1 MEIIKDLPLL
11 SIIIFTPLFGA
22 LLLLFINGER
32 KEFLRYFSLI
42 ISLLT
47 LIFSI
52 LVFLL
57 FDSGKSDFQ
66 FVEKKEWLG
75 MGINWSVG
83 IDGISLPL
91 FLLTALI
98 FPVCIL
104 ASWSQIEN
112 KVKEFHIFL
121 LLTETAILGVFVS
134 LNLFLFYVFWEG
146 MLIPMYFIIGVWGSS
161 NKVYATIK
169 FVLFTMVGS
178 LMMLLSF
185 FVLYSYHHKFSGVYS
200 FEFSDLLTMV
210 LSHKVQMWLFLGFA
224 LSFAI
229 KVPMIPFHTW
239 LPDAHT
245 EAPTAGSVILAGVL
259 LKMGAYGFIRFAFP
273 LFPSAVEQFRIPMI
287 YLSIGAIIYGGLM
300 ALAQKDLKRLVAYS
314 SISHM
319 GFITLGLLNLNE
331 LGAQGALIQM
341 VNHGLSTGGLFL
353 IVGAVYER
361 THTRIMSEMGGLS
374 KKLPILSAFF
384 VIIMLSSIGLPGL
397 NGFVGEFLIL
407 TGTFKN
413 NITYSAISAFGIVL
427 SAAYLLWAFQ
437 RVMQGPLKENS
448 EFKDFKIR
456 EILYFVPIIILI
468 FLIGL
473 YPRTFIA
480 KTEKTVQFSVER
492 IVSMEKGF
500 IFKER
505 LK

>member
-1 MEIIKDLPLL
+1 MEIIKELPAISLTIFSPL
-11 SIIIFTPLFGA
+11 AGAII
-22 LLLLFINGER
+22 LLFLNGER
-32 KEFLRYFSLI
+32 KNLIRWFSLF
-42 ISLLT
+42 ISILT
-47 LIFSI
+47 LIFAIAIFIS
-52 LVFLL
+52 FE
-57 FDSGKSDFQ
+57 SGKSGFQ
-66 FVEKKEWLG
+66 FVEKKDWLG

-83 IDGISLPL
+83 LDGISLPL

-98 FPVCIL
+98 FPICVL

-121 LLTETAILGVFVS
+121 LLTETAILGVFAS

-161 NKVYATIK
+161 ERIYATIK

-185 FVLYSYHHKFSGVYS
+185 FVLYSYYFKASGNYS
-200 FEFSDLLTMV
+200 FEISDLLS
-210 LSHKVQMWLFLGFA
+210 LSLAPKIQLWLFLGFV

-229 KVPMIPFHTW
+229 KVPMVPFHTW

-273 LFPSAVEQFRIPMI
+273 LFPSALEQMRTPMI

-319 GFITLGLLNLNE
+319 GFITLGLLTLNE
-331 LGAQGALIQM
+331 IGVQGAVIQM

-353 IVGAVYER
+353 IVGAIYER
-361 THTRIMSEMGGLS
+361 THTRIMREMGGLS

-407 TGTFKN
+407 SGTFKI
-413 NITYSAISAFGIVL
+413 NITYSAISAIGIVL

-437 RVMQGPLKENS
+437 RVMQGKPEGNH
-448 EFKDFKIR
+448 EMKDFRIR
-456 EILYFVPIIILI
+456 EILYFIPIILLI
-468 FLIGL
+468 FWIGL
-473 YPRTFIA
+473 YPKTFFA
-480 KTEKTVQFSVER
+480 K
-492 IVSMEKGF
+492 MEKDVKASIEIIKSKKPF
-500 IFKER
+500 DFKEL

>member
-1 MEIIKDLPLL
+1 MEIIKELPVL
-11 SIIIFTPLFGA
+11 SITIFSPLAGTII
-22 LLLLFINGER
+22 LLF
-32 KEFLRYFSLI
+32 LRGNSKNLIRWFSLL
-42 ISLLT
+42 ISFLT
-47 LIFSI
+47 LVFAIF
-52 LVFLL
+52 VFIS
-57 FDSGKSDFQ
+57 FESGKPGYQ
-66 FVEKKEWLG
+66 FVEKKDWLG

-83 IDGISLPL
+83 LDGISLPL
-91 FLLTALI
+91 FFLTALI
-98 FPVCIL
+98 FPICVI
-104 ASWSQIEN
+104 ASWSQIED
-112 KVKEFHIFL
+112 KAKEFHIFL
-121 LLTETAILGVFVS
+121 LLTETAILGVFAS

-161 NKVYATIK
+161 QRIYATIK
-169 FVLFTMVGS
+169 FVIFTMVGS

-185 FVLYSYHHKFSGVYS
+185 FVLYSYYYKASGSYS
-200 FEFSDLLTMV
+200 FELSDLLS
-210 LSHKVQMWLFLGFA
+210 LSLSPKIQLWLFLGFI

-259 LKMGAYGFIRFAFP
+259 LKMGTYGFIRFAFP
-273 LFPSAVEQFRIPMI
+273 LFPLALEKLKTPLI

-319 GFITLGLLNLNE
+319 GFITLGLLTLNE
-331 LGAQGALIQM
+331 IGVQGAVIQM

-353 IVGAVYER
+353 IVGAIYER

-407 TGTFKN
+407 VGTFKI
-413 NITYSAISAFGIVL
+413 NITYTAISALGIVL

-437 RVMQGPLKENS
+437 RVMQGVPKENHDY
-448 EFKDFKIR
+448 KDFRVR
-456 EILYFVPIIILI
+456 EILYFIPIILWILW
-468 FLIGL
+468 IGL
-473 YPRTFIA
+473 YPKTFFTKMDKNVKESIEII
-480 KTEKTVQFSVER
+480 KTGKVFDV
-492 IVSMEKGF
+492 
-500 IFKER
+500 KEL

>member
-1 MEIIKDLPLL
+1 MEIVKELPVL
-11 SIIIFTPLFGA
+11 SITIFSPLGGAII
-22 LLLLFINGER
+22 LLFLKGNR
-32 KEFLRYFSLI
+32 KSLIRWFSLL

-47 LIFSI
+47 LIFAI
-52 LVFLL
+52 FVFVS
-57 FDSGKSDFQ
+57 FESGKSGYQ
-66 FVEKKEWLG
+66 FIERKDWLG

-91 FLLTALI
+91 FFLTALI
-98 FPVCIL
+98 FPLCVL
-104 ASWSQIEN
+104 ASWSQIED

-121 LLTETAILGVFVS
+121 LLTETAILGVFAS

-161 NKVYATIK
+161 QRVYATIK

-185 FVLYSYHHKFSGVYS
+185 FVLYSYYYKASGSYS
-200 FEFSDLLTMV
+200 FELSELLS
-210 LSHKVQMWLFLGFA
+210 LSLSPKIQLWLFLGFF

-259 LKMGAYGFIRFAFP
+259 LKMGAYGFIRLAFP
-273 LFPSAVEQFRIPMI
+273 LFPSGLEQLKIPLI

-300 ALAQKDLKRLVAYS
+300 AIAQKDLKRLVAYS

-319 GFITLGLLNLNE
+319 GYITLGLLTLNE
-331 LGAQGALIQM
+331 IGVQGAVIQM

-353 IVGAVYER
+353 IVGAIYER
-361 THTRIMSEMGGLS
+361 THTRIMHEMGGLS
-374 KKLPILSAFF
+374 KKLPILSGFF

-407 TGTFKN
+407 SGTFKI
-413 NITYSAISAFGIVL
+413 NITYSAISALGIVL
-427 SAAYLLWAFQ
+427 SAIYLLWAFQ
-437 RVMQGPLKENS
+437 RVMQGTPKEDK
-448 EFKDFKIR
+448 EYKDFRIR
-456 EILYFVPIIILI
+456 EILYFIPIILLI
-468 FLIGL
+468 FWIGL
-473 YPRTFIA
+473 YPKTFFTKMDKGVKTSIEIIQSA
-480 KTEKTVQFSVER
+480 KAFE
-492 IVSMEKGF
+492 M
-500 IFKER
+500 KEL

>member
-1 MEIIKDLPLL
+1 MEIIKELPAISLTVFSSL
-11 SIIIFTPLFGA
+11 AGVTI
-22 LLLLFINGER
+22 LLFLNGKR
-32 KEFLRYFSLI
+32 KNLIRWFSLF
-42 ISLLT
+42 ISTLT
-47 LIFSI
+47 LIFAIAIFIS
-52 LVFLL
+52 FE
-57 FDSGKSDFQ
+57 SGKSGFQ
-66 FVEKKEWLG
+66 FVEKKDWLG

-83 IDGISLPL
+83 LDGISLPL
-91 FLLTALI
+91 FFLTALI
-98 FPVCIL
+98 FPICVL
-104 ASWSQIEN
+104 ASWSQIES

-121 LLTETAILGVFVS
+121 LLTETAILGVFAS

-146 MLIPMYFIIGVWGSS
+146 VLIPMYFIIGVWGSS
-161 NKVYATIK
+161 ERIYATIK

-185 FVLYSYHHKFSGVYS
+185 FVLYSYYFKASGNYS
-200 FEFSDLLTMV
+200 FEFSDLLSFS
-210 LSHKVQMWLFLGFA
+210 LAPKIQLWLFLGFV

-259 LKMGAYGFIRFAFP
+259 LKMGAYGLIRFAFP
-273 LFPSAVEQFRIPMI
+273 LFPSALEQLRIPMI

-319 GFITLGLLNLNE
+319 GFIILGLLTLNE
-331 LGAQGALIQM
+331 IGIQGAVVQM

-353 IVGAVYER
+353 IVGAIYER
-361 THTRIMSEMGGLS
+361 THTRIMGEMGGLS

-407 TGTFKN
+407 AGTFKI
-413 NITYSAISAFGIVL
+413 NITYSAISALGIVL

-437 RVMQGPLKENS
+437 RVMQGKPRENQKI
-448 EFKDFKIR
+448 KDFKIR
-456 EILYFVPIIILI
+456 EILYFIPIILLI
-468 FLIGL
+468 FWIGL
-473 YPRTFIA
+473 YPKTFFA
-480 KTEKTVQFSVER
+480 K
-492 IVSMEKGF
+492 MEKGVKTSIEIIKSKKLF
-500 IFKER
+500 DFKEF

>member
-1 MEIIKDLPLL
+1 MEIIKELPLISL
-11 SIIIFTPLFGA
+11 TIFSPLAGGII
-22 LLLLFINGER
+22 LLFLNGER
-32 KEFLRYFSLI
+32 KNLIRWFSLFISI
-42 ISLLT
+42 IT
-47 LIFSI
+47 LIFAIAIFIS
-52 LVFLL
+52 FE
-57 FDSGKSDFQ
+57 SGKSGFQ
-66 FVEKKEWLG
+66 FVEKKDWLG

-83 IDGISLPL
+83 LDGISLPL

-98 FPVCIL
+98 FPICVL

-121 LLTETAILGVFVS
+121 LLTETAILGVFAS

-161 NKVYATIK
+161 ERIYATIK

-178 LMMLLSF
+178 LMMLFSF
-185 FVLYSYHHKFSGVYS
+185 FVLYSYYFKASGNYS
-200 FEFSDLLTMV
+200 FEFSDLLS
-210 LSHKVQMWLFLGFA
+210 LSLSPNIQLWLFLGFF

-259 LKMGAYGFIRFAFP
+259 LKMGAYGLIRFAFS
-273 LFPSAVEQFRIPMI
+273 LFPSALEQLRIPMI

-319 GFITLGLLNLNE
+319 GFITLGLLTLNE
-331 LGAQGALIQM
+331 IGIQGAVVQM

-353 IVGAVYER
+353 IVGAIYER
-361 THTRIMSEMGGLS
+361 THTRIMGEMGGLS
-374 KKLPILSAFF
+374 KKLPILSSFF

-407 TGTFKN
+407 TGTFKV
-413 NITYSAISAFGIVL
+413 NITYTAISAFGIVL

-437 RVMQGPLKENS
+437 RVMQGKPGENQ
-448 EFKDFKIR
+448 EMKDLRIR
-456 EILYFVPIIILI
+456 EILYFIPLILLI
-468 FLIGL
+468 FWIGL
-473 YPRTFIA
+473 YPKTFFA
-480 KTEKTVQFSVER
+480 K
-492 IVSMEKGF
+492 MEKDVKASIEIIKSKRF
-500 IFKER
+500 FDFKEL

>member
-1 MEIIKDLPLL
+1 MEIIKELPLISL
-11 SIIIFTPLFGA
+11 TIFSPLAGGII
-22 LLLLFINGER
+22 LLFLNGER
-32 KEFLRYFSLI
+32 KNLIRWFSLFISI
-42 ISLLT
+42 IT
-47 LIFSI
+47 LIFAIAIFIS
-52 LVFLL
+52 FE
-57 FDSGKSDFQ
+57 SGKSGFQ
-66 FVEKKEWLG
+66 FVEKKDWLG

-83 IDGISLPL
+83 LDGISLPL

-98 FPVCIL
+98 FPICIL

-121 LLTETAILGVFVS
+121 LLTETAILGVFAS

-161 NKVYATIK
+161 ERIYATIK

-185 FVLYSYHHKFSGVYS
+185 FVLYSYYFKASGNYS
-200 FEFSDLLTMV
+200 FEFSDLLS
-210 LSHKVQMWLFLGFA
+210 LSLSPNIQLWLFLGFF

-259 LKMGAYGFIRFAFP
+259 LKMGAYGLIRFAFS
-273 LFPSAVEQFRIPMI
+273 LFPSALEQLRIPMI

-319 GFITLGLLNLNE
+319 GFITLGLLTLNE
-331 LGAQGALIQM
+331 IGIQGAVVQM

-353 IVGAVYER
+353 IVGAIYER
-361 THTRIMSEMGGLS
+361 THTRIMGEMGGLS

-407 TGTFKN
+407 TGTFKV
-413 NITYSAISAFGIVL
+413 NITYTAISALGIVL

-437 RVMQGPLKENS
+437 RVMQGKPGENQ
-448 EFKDFKIR
+448 EMKDLRIR
-456 EILYFVPIIILI
+456 EILYFIPLILLI
-468 FLIGL
+468 FWIGL
-473 YPRTFIA
+473 YPKTFFA
-480 KTEKTVQFSVER
+480 K
-492 IVSMEKGF
+492 MEKNVKASIEIIKSKRF
-500 IFKER
+500 FDFKEL

>member
-1 MEIIKDLPLL
+1 MEILKEIPLISITVFMPLL
-11 SIIIFTPLFGA
+11 GA
-22 LLLLFINGER
+22 LIILFINGER
-32 KEFLRYFSLI
+32 KVFLKVFSLI
-42 ISLLT
+42 ISIFT
-47 LIFSI
+47 LIFSVLI
-52 LVFLL
+52 FLL
-57 FDSGKSDFQ
+57 FDPSNKGFQ
-66 FVEKKEWLG
+66 FVERKEWLG

-83 IDGISLPL
+83 LDGISLPL
-91 FLLTALI
+91 FVLTALI

-161 NKVYATIK
+161 KRVYATIK

-185 FVLYSYHHKFSGVYS
+185 FVLYSYYFKISGVYS
-200 FEFSDLLTMV
+200 FEYSDLLTII
-210 LSHKVQMWLFLGFA
+210 LSPKIQFWLFLGFA

-229 KVPMIPFHTW
+229 KVPMFPFHTW

-273 LFPSAVEQFRIPMI
+273 FFPSAFEKFRVPMI
-287 YLSIGAIIYGGLM
+287 YLSIVAIIYGGLM

-319 GFITLGLLNLNE
+319 GFITLGLLTLNDI
-331 LGAQGALIQM
+331 GVQGALIQM

-353 IVGAVYER
+353 IVGAIYER
-361 THTRIMSEMGGLS
+361 THTRIMDDMGGLS

-384 VIIMLSSIGLPGL
+384 VLIMLSSIGLPGL
-397 NGFVGEFLIL
+397 NGFVGEFIIL
-407 TGTFKN
+407 AGTFKI
-413 NITYSAISAFGIVL
+413 NITYTAISAFGIVL
-427 SAAYLLWAFQ
+427 SAGYLLWAFQ
-437 RVMQGPLKENS
+437 RVMQGRAKENHDY
-448 EFKDFKIR
+448 KDFRLR
-456 EILYFVPIIILI
+456 EIIYFLPIILFI
-468 FLIGL
+468 FWIGL
-473 YPRTFIA
+473 YPKTF
-480 KTEKTVQFSVER
+480 TSVSEKSVKVAIER
-492 IVSMEKGF
+492 VVGF
-500 IFKER
+500 KKFLDLKER
-505 LK
+505 LR

>member
-1 MEIIKDLPLL
+1 MEIIRELPVISLT
-11 SIIIFTPLFGA
+11 IFTPLAGA
-22 LLLLFINGER
+22 VILLFLRGER
-32 KEFLRYFSLI
+32 KNLIRGFSLL
-42 ISLLT
+42 ISILT

-52 LVFLL
+52 AIFIS
-57 FDSGKSDFQ
+57 FERGKSGFQ
-66 FVEKKEWLG
+66 FLEKKDWLG

-83 IDGISLPL
+83 LDGISLPL
-91 FLLTALI
+91 FLLTSLI
-98 FPVCIL
+98 FPICIL

-121 LLTETAILGVFVS
+121 LLTETAILGVFAS

-161 NKVYATIK
+161 ERIYATIK

-185 FVLYSYHHKFSGVYS
+185 FVLYSYYFKASGIYS
-200 FEFSDLLTMV
+200 FEFSDLLS
-210 LSHKVQMWLFLGFA
+210 LSLSPKIQLWLFLGFF

-259 LKMGAYGFIRFAFP
+259 LKMGAYGLIRFAFP
-273 LFPSAVEQFRIPMI
+273 LFPSALEQMRTPMI
-287 YLSIGAIIYGGLM
+287 YLSISAIIYGGLM

-319 GFITLGLLNLNE
+319 GFITLGLLTLNDI
-331 LGAQGALIQM
+331 GVQGAVIQM

-353 IVGAVYER
+353 IVGAIYER
-361 THTRIMSEMGGLS
+361 THTRIMREMGGLS

-397 NGFVGEFLIL
+397 NGFVGEFLIIA
-407 TGTFKN
+407 GTFKI

-437 RVMQGPLKENS
+437 RVMQGKAKEGN
-448 EFKDFKIR
+448 EIRDLRIR
-456 EILYFVPIIILI
+456 EILYFIPIILLI
-468 FLIGL
+468 FWIGL
-473 YPRTFIA
+473 YPKTFFA
-480 KTEKTVQFSVER
+480 K
-492 IVSMEKGF
+492 MEKDVKGTIEVIKSKKSF
-500 IFKER
+500 DFKEL

>member
-1 MEIIKDLPLL
+1 MEIIKELPIL
-11 SIIIFTPLFGA
+11 SITIFSPLAGAII
-22 LLLLFINGER
+22 LLFFRGDR
-32 KEFLRYFSLI
+32 KSLIRWFSLLISI
-42 ISLLT
+42 IT
-47 LIFSI
+47 LVFSI
-52 LVFLL
+52 FL
-57 FDSGKSDFQ
+57 FISFESGKSGFQ
-66 FVEKKEWLG
+66 FAERKDWLG

-83 IDGISLPL
+83 LDGISLPL
-91 FLLTALI
+91 FFLTALI
-98 FPVCIL
+98 FPICVL

-121 LLTETAILGVFVS
+121 LLTETAILGVFAS

-161 NKVYATIK
+161 QRIYATIK
-169 FVLFTMVGS
+169 FVIFTMVGS

-185 FVLYSYHHKFSGVYS
+185 FVLYSYYFKASGSYS
-200 FEFSDLLTMV
+200 FELSDLLSLT
-210 LSHKVQMWLFLGFA
+210 LSPKIQLWLFLGFA

-273 LFPSAVEQFRIPMI
+273 LFPSALEQLRTPLI

-319 GFITLGLLNLNE
+319 GFITLGLLTLKE
-331 LGAQGALIQM
+331 IGVQGAVIQM

-353 IVGAVYER
+353 IVGAIYER
-361 THTRIMSEMGGLS
+361 THTRVMSEMGGLS

-397 NGFVGEFLIL
+397 NGFIGEFLIL
-407 TGTFKN
+407 VGTFKI
-413 NITYSAISAFGIVL
+413 NITYSAISALGIVL

-437 RVMQGPLKENS
+437 RVMQGVPKVDHEY
-448 EFKDFKIR
+448 KDFRIR
-456 EILYFVPIIILI
+456 EILYFIPIILLI
-468 FLIGL
+468 FWIGL
-473 YPRTFIA
+473 YPKTFFTKMDKSVKASIEIIKTSKVFDA
-480 KTEKTVQFSVER
+480 KEL
-492 IVSMEKGF
+492 
-500 IFKER
+500 

>member
-1 MEIIKDLPLL
+1 MEIVKEIPVL
-11 SIIIFTPLFGA
+11 SITIFSPLAGAII
-22 LLLLFINGER
+22 LLFLRGER
-32 KEFLRYFSLI
+32 KNLIRWFSLL
-42 ISLLT
+42 ISIFT
-47 LIFSI
+47 LIFAVSI
-52 LVFLL
+52 LISFESERPGYQFL
-57 FDSGKSDFQ
+57 
-66 FVEKKEWLG
+66 EKKEWLG

-91 FLLTALI
+91 FFLTALI
-98 FPVCIL
+98 FPICIL

-121 LLTETAILGVFVS
+121 LLTETAILGVFSS
-134 LNLFLFYVFWEG
+134 LNLFLFYIFWEG

-161 NKVYATIK
+161 QRVYATIK
-169 FVLFTMVGS
+169 FVIFTMVGS

-185 FVLYSYHHKFSGVYS
+185 FVLYSYYFKASGFYS
-200 FEFSDLLTMV
+200 FELSDLLS
-210 LSHKVQMWLFLGFA
+210 LSLSPRIQLWLFLGFA

-273 LFPSAVEQFRIPMI
+273 LFPSALEQLRTPLI

-319 GFITLGLLNLNE
+319 GFITLGLLTLNE
-331 LGAQGALIQM
+331 IGVQGALIQM

-353 IVGAVYER
+353 IVGAIYER
-361 THTRIMSEMGGLS
+361 THTRVMGEMGGLS

-407 TGTFKN
+407 TGTFKI
-413 NITYSAISAFGIVL
+413 NITYSAISALGIVL

-437 RVMQGPLKENS
+437 RVMQGETRKEI
-448 EFKDFKIR
+448 DHGDLRIR
-456 EILYFVPIIILI
+456 EILYFIPIILLI
-468 FLIGL
+468 FWIGL
-473 YPRTFIA
+473 YPKTFFTKMDKSVKASIEIIKNPEFFNA
-480 KTEKTVQFSVER
+480 KEL
-492 IVSMEKGF
+492 
-500 IFKER
+500 